1 MGDYSEDWH
10 PWDQRLPPT
19 LYTELLVLESSIISA
34 CDGSQDALSVEA
46 HARYEPS
53 SLAACI
59 SAVGL
64 FARWSFG
71 LFAESEDLLHGF

>member
-1 MGDYSEDWH
+1 MGDYSEDWR
-10 PWDQRLPPT
+10 PGDQRLPPT

-53 SLAACI
+53 SLA
-59 SAVGL
+59 SALLRSYTVSPSGGL
-64 FARWSFG
+64 CCQSHLG
-71 LFAESEDLLHGF
+71 